1 MCTWLLAC
9 ISLLNRYW
17 CSGINFIGPFHNL
30 LCTLLLWKRKC
41 PLDDWVGG
49 PDNLLSYSTYSDS
62 FSCSREHPIPNQDD
76 RKQTICPKWSRVGIH
91 YDSPNSPGEQLERC
105 PTGYYTGDP
114 HRGASLVDSALFCTI
129 FTILIVCT
137 IWREKIQINKQTSN
151 TGYYTGD
158 PHRGGKPSTVL
169 YIVDSLHYLH

>member
-1 MCTWLLAC
+1 MCTWLTGTGAT
-9 ISLLNRYW
+9 
-17 CSGINFIGPFHNL
+17 GIHLIGPFHNL
-30 LCTLLLWKRKC
+30 LCTLLFWKRKC

-62 FSCSREHPIPNQDD
+62 FSCSREHPIPNQDA

-114 HRGASLVDSALFCTI
+114 HRGGQYN
-129 FTILIVCT
+129 TILIVCT
-137 IWREKIQINKQTSN
+137 IWREKNTNKQTN
-151 TGYYTGD
+151 IKHWLL
-158 PHRGGKPSTVL
+158 HRWPTPGGKPGRF
-169 YIVDSLHYLH
+169 